1 MERNSLKS
9 ETAEKDAQI
18 EKMNEQLSRLE
29 DQINSKDNNQTDSQR
44 ASPGEN
50 EDNDDDDDMSHSL
63 LIQQKDKI
71 IAEKD

>member
-44 ASPGEN
+44 SSPGE
-50 EDNDDDDDMSHSL
+50 DDDDDDMSHSL